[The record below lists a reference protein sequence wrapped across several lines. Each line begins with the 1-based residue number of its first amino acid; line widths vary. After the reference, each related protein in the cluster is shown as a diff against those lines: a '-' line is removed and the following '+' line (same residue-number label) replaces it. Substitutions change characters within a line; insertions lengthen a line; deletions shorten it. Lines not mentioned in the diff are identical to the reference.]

1 MTLALE
7 PMVNAGSWRTRTLA
21 DGWTVVTIDGKR
33 SAHFEHSIAI
43 TEDGPQILTL
53 L

>member
-1 MTLALE
+1 M
-7 PMVNAGSWRTRTLA
+7 GSWGSCVEH
-21 DGWTVVTIDGKR
+21 DGWTARIID
-33 SAHFEHSIAI
+33 HSICVQYEHTVAI